1 MDIAFSEIV
10 DKKISG
16 GKCKNDSHP
25 LISLT
30 APGMKI
36 VTLHCVS
43 VIFSHLWNPVGERL
57 NMQREGGG
65 KVCQLQNHLRLL
77 TMRARS
83 CG

>member
-1 MDIAFSEIV
+1 MSRNKFLASMDIAFSEIV

-36 VTLHCVS
+36 APLHCVS
-43 VIFSHLWNPVGERL
+43 VIFSHLWNPVGERV
-57 NMQREGGG
+57 NMQREEGG
-65 KVCQLQNHLRLL
+65 R
-77 TMRARS
+77 R
-83 CG
+83 